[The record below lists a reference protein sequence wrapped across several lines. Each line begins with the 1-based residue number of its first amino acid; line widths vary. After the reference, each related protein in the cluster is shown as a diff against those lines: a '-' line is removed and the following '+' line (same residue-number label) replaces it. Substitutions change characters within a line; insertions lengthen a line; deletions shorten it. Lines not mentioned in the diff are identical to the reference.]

1 LSRIINNRNMV
12 AVHQATQVHHQHH
25 QVIQQNMMRQRMNR
39 QILLLA
45 AQQVAAVPATVKDLR
60 ELAEISRSAE
70 PQGLDFSQVVARIQE
85 STPFAVL
92 VDLLPRDRAE
102 LYALL
107 AVLVAVLELI
117 LNQRPSKVEVV
128 TPEQV
133 EHIIEKV
140 IEHQDQQPDPPTT
153 TAPECDKP

>member
-1 LSRIINNRNMV
+1 LSRIVNNSNRA
-12 AVHQATQVHHQHH
+12 AVHQAVQVHHQHH

-39 QILLLA
+39 QILLQA
-45 AQQVAAVPATVKDLR
+45 AQQVAAVPATVEDLR

-92 VDLLPRDRAE
+92 IDLLPRDRAE

-117 LNQRPSKVEVV
+117 LNQRPTKVEVV
-128 TPEQV
+128 TPDQV
-133 EHIIEKV
+133 EQIIERV
-140 IEHQDQQPDPPTT
+140 IEHQDQQPEAPTTT
-153 TAPECDKP
+153 TAPDCKP